1 MDSKRSRKNVEDG
14 APSVVDKIQKRL
26 KTTTNVESKS
36 DDLTTTTTTS
46 NQAATTTDDVHP
58 KSKKEL
64 RKEKKLLSKKGDDTT
79 PSSNN
84 PSSIKKDEV
93 TKNAT
98 PSLSKPISNPPPA
111 SATTITKA
119 IIKPTTSTSV
129 EVRRQAKMERN
140 KVKKE
145 RKVACETALLER
157 HEAQDRLRQGAKA
170 KMEKKEL
177 AKAKK
182 EKLEEKDKLKKQE
195 VFKARKEKKLGEKH
209 KKKLGSE
216 QRHDQDFDYD
226 VFSGIIHGS
235 TKDPDGTTT
244 LRLGVKCLDKKIGT
258 GAEVKEHS
266 LVNVKYRVTG
276 GRFNT
281 TLDSNN
287 NFTFRVGKGEVIQ
300 GWEIGLLGMREGGSR
315 RLTVPPKAGYGSKD
329 IGGGP
334 GATVFFDITLNSSR

>member
-1 MDSKRSRKNVEDG
+1 M
-14 APSVVDKIQKRL
+14 
-26 KTTTNVESKS
+26 
-36 DDLTTTTTTS
+36 
-46 NQAATTTDDVHP
+46 TDEVRP

-64 RKEKKLLSKKGDDTT
+64 RKEKKLMSKNGTTANSYPTTNDDAAQTSTT
-79 PSSNN
+79 
-84 PSSIKKDEV
+84 
-93 TKNAT
+93 
-98 PSLSKPISNPPPA
+98 SLSKPISNP
-111 SATTITKA
+111 SVSTTTTKA
-119 IIKPTTSTSV
+119 TIKPTSTSE

-140 KVKKE
+140 KVKRE
-145 RKVACETALLER
+145 RKAATEKALLER
-157 HEAQDRLRQGAKA
+157 QEAQDQLRQGRKA
-170 KMEKKEL
+170 KMEKREV

-182 EKLEEKDKLKKQE
+182 EQLEVKDKLKKQGI
-195 VFKARKEKKLGEKH
+195 FKAKKEKQLGDKQ
-209 KKKLGSE
+209 KKKE
-216 QRHDQDFDYD
+216 NNKQRHDQDFDYD
-226 VFSGIIHGS
+226 VLSSIIHGS
-235 TKDPDGTTT
+235 GKDPDGTTT

-300 GWEIGLLGMREGGSR
+300 GWEIGLMGMREGGIR

-334 GATVFFDITLNSSR
+334 GATVFFDINLNSAR